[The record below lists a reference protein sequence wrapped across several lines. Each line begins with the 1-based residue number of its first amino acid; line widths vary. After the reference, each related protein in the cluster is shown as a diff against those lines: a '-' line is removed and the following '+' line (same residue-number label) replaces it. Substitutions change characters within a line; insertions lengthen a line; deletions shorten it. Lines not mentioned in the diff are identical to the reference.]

1 MAFRT
6 TVSPCLVAVAL
17 GLAAPLVDVAAQ
29 PVYRCDDGKGGVLY
43 ADTPCKGGATVDL
56 APGKADPAAIERL
69 RREQRAFDERQAARE
84 LRAQQEAQAQREYR
98 LAQREWQLD
107 AGAAL
112 LAERL
117 AAERNYYWGG
127 YWPWVPTPPVAKP
140 PPGPPR
146 PPWPDALPQPPYVPA
161 APGRFGLPSPPPG
174 KPASPLPAPRPPV
187 SPPAPPSKG

>member
-1 MAFRT
+1 MALSKM
-6 TVSPCLVAVAL
+6 VSLTLAAAAL
-17 GLAAPLVDVAAQ
+17 GLAAALADVAAQ
-29 PVYRCDDGKGGVLY
+29 SVYRCDDGKGGVLY

-107 AGAAL
+107 ATAAL

-127 YWPWVPTPPVAKP
+127 YWPWYPAPPVGSP

-146 PPWPDALPQPPYVPA
+146 PPWPDALPAAPYVPA

-174 KPASPLPAPRPPV
+174 KPASPLPAPPRPAA
-187 SPPAPPSKG
+187 PPAPPSKG